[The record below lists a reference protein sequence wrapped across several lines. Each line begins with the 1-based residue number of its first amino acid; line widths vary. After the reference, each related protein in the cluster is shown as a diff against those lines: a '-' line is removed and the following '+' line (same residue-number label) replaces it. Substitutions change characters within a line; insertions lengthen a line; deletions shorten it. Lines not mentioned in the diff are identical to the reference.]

1 MTVIAFDGRF
11 VAADRRM
18 CFGSEISRR
27 LVTKIHIK
35 DGIVFGGT
43 GYIHGVLLAKMIA
56 QFTAVVEEMH
66 TLPWRKEPGNFIVC
80 DTDGIASVWSEGDQW
95 GHPEQAPCAWGQGS
109 DYATGAMHAGKNAIE
124 AVEIACKLDSSCG
137 GGVEF
142 IDLSDLAKGVQSWL
156 LKGTDGD
163 AESERQP
170 RVMFKPRKRAPDA
183 QDGGYWEDDCIGSLL
198 LGTGCG
204 HCLRCN
210 REWFVHVK
218 LVGGDRD
225 ATQLSITPEMIE
237 DAQARA
243 AVVAPPSPMDLLK
256 AHVHAW
262 NDAAAK
268 GDLKT
273 TAQQEAWLRTFVF
286 PPGVKLITR
295 ESARYR
301 GPERVII
308 HDGDPAEL

>member
-35 DGIVFGGT
+35 DGFVFAGT
-43 GYIHGVLLAKMIA
+43 GYIHGGLLAKMIA
-56 QFTAVVEEMH
+56 QFTADVEEMH
-66 TLPWRKEPGNFIVC
+66 TLPWRKEPGNFINC
-80 DTDGIASVWSEGDQW
+80 GMDGIASVWSEGDQW

-109 DYATGAMHAGKNAIE
+109 DYATGAMHAGKNAME
-124 AVEIACKLDSSCG
+124 AVEIACRLDSSCG

-142 IDLSDLAKGVQSWL
+142 IDLSDLEKGVQTWAGGVPPLSPEVRR
-156 LKGTDGD
+156 DI
-163 AESERQP
+163 E
-170 RVMFKPRKRAPDA
+170 KPRPLSVA
-183 QDGGYWEDDCIGSLL
+183 GGVNSWITPECTGSLA

-204 HCLRCN
+204 YCLRCN
-210 REWFVHVK
+210 REWWVHVK

-256 AHVHAW
+256 AHVRAW
-262 NDAAAK
+262 NNAAAK

-273 TAQQEAWLRTFVF
+273 TAAIDRKLMAFSF
-286 PPGVKLITR
+286 PPGVEMITR
-295 ESARYR
+295 ESAHYH

-308 HDGDPAEL
+308 NDGDPAEL